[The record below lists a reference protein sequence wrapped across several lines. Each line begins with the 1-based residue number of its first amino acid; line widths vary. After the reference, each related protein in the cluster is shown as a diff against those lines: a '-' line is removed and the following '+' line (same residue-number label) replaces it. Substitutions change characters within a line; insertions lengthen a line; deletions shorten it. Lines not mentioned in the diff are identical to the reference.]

1 MDPSSLWKRGSRLV
15 LLFSCT
21 LFFASVTGCASRE
34 SAHVQSPAG
43 YPAQS
48 GYAQPPPPAADSVAT
63 ADASKTVVAEAP
75 PRPAP
80 PQREES
86 SSIFDVLTRGK
97 SKSEIAAKGAAGP
110 MQAGGGQPTAQPQAV
125 PPAPAPKADPT
136 QQAARERELIIY
148 TARVTMAVYQVDQGV
163 LAVEK
168 IAQDSGGYLAT
179 KQDRAITIRVPRARF
194 QDTLAKVDKIGDVLH
209 RDVQAQDVTDEHLDL
224 EIRIKN
230 ARAMRARLQDLLAKA
245 NVKEALEIE
254 KELHRVTEE
263 LERLEGKLK
272 LLADKIAYSTITVAF
287 EPRGSQIRA
296 ASVRLPFPWLGQVGL
311 PGLLQLNEEK

>member
-1 MDPSSLWKRGSRLV
+1 MDPSSLRKRGSRLAL
-15 LLFSCT
+15 LLFCACVV
-21 LFFASVTGCASRE
+21 LASLTGCASRE
-34 SAHVQSPAG
+34 TAAHVQAPAPYATGPAG
-43 YPAQS
+43 YPQA
-48 GYAQPPPPAADSVAT
+48 PPTDSVTTGDATKNMPPAAPP
-63 ADASKTVVAEAP
+63 EA
-75 PRPAP
+75 RGG
-80 PQREES
+80 
-86 SSIFDVLTRGK
+86 IFDIFARG
-97 SKSEIAAKGAAGP
+97 SKSEVAAKTQGP
-110 MQAGGGQPTAQPQAV
+110 MQAQGGQPAAQPQAV
-125 PPAPAPKADPT
+125 PPAPPPKADPT
-136 QQAARERELIIY
+136 QQGARERELIIY

-163 LAVEK
+163 AAVEK
-168 IAQDSGGYLAT
+168 IAQESGGYLAT
-179 KQDRAITIRVPRARF
+179 KQDRAITVRVPRARF

-245 NVKEALEIE
+245 SVKEALEIE

-311 PGLLQLNEEK
+311 PGLLQLNEDK